1 MGIDLTHVLI
11 LLAITVAIILGF
23 QRMHVPTS
31 LAYLLV
37 GLVLGPHTPGVVMEP
52 GPIQAVAEFGI
63 VFLLF
68 TIGLNFSLPQ
78 IHALRHQV
86 LGLGTG
92 QVALT
97 TAVVGLLAWLIGLP
111 AAAAFVVGAVFAQSS
126 TTIISKQLADQG
138 EDASRHGRLGT
149 AMSVFQDVTAVPFV
163 VIIPVLGTAAGAA
176 QLGGALGWA
185 LLKAALALLLVFFA
199 GRWLL
204 RPLFHLV
211 SRNRSAEVFTL
222 AVLLVAL
229 AAGAITHG
237 LGLSMAFGAFLAGMV
252 LGETEFRHQVE
263 STIRPFRDVLLG
275 LFFIGIGMLFDP
287 AALPQIWHLALLG
300 ALALLLLKVLV
311 VVAIVRASGIE
322 TATAWRTALILAV
335 GGEFGFA
342 LLALA
347 LQGGVIG
354 QEAGQV
360 VLSSVLFS
368 MVLAPFLIRYNGPL
382 ARWLSGR
389 QIAPDLKD
397 LPRPD
402 SSACAG
408 LDGHVIV
415 CGYGRIGQSVG
426 NFLEAERIAYVAL
439 DLDPSRVRE
448 AHRAGEPVFYGDAS
462 ENGVLELVGLA
473 RARLLVISS
482 EDTGAALRILEYVRR
497 HQPGLRVMVRPRDE
511 SQVDALRAAGAS
523 EVVPETLEAGLM
535 IATQVLRVLGVPAP
549 RVAQLMDEQRSAKYR
564 LLRELFPG
572 DALATGR
579 ELDDAARLRSVRVE
593 AGSAVVGRSL
603 AELAAEGGQLA
614 GEIAVIVREGRRL
627 LNPPQDLRL
636 AAGDTVVVFGSPEQC
651 ARAREAL
658 GA

>member
-1 MGIDLTHVLI
+1 M
-11 LLAITVAIILGF
+11 
-23 QRMHVPTS
+23 
-31 LAYLLV
+31 
-37 GLVLGPHTPGVVMEP
+37 
-52 GPIQAVAEFGI
+52 
-63 VFLLF
+63 
-68 TIGLNFSLPQ
+68 
-78 IHALRHQV
+78 
-86 LGLGTG
+86 
-92 QVALT
+92 
-97 TAVVGLLAWLIGLP
+97 
-111 AAAAFVVGAVFAQSS
+111 
-126 TTIISKQLADQG
+126 
-138 EDASRHGRLGT
+138 
-149 AMSVFQDVTAVPFV
+149 
-163 VIIPVLGTAAGAA
+163 
-176 QLGGALGWA
+176 
-185 LLKAALALLLVFFA
+185 
-199 GRWLL
+199 
-204 RPLFHLV
+204 
-211 SRNRSAEVFTL
+211 
-222 AVLLVAL
+222 
-229 AAGAITHG
+229 
-237 LGLSMAFGAFLAGMV
+237 
-252 LGETEFRHQVE
+252 
-263 STIRPFRDVLLG
+263 
-275 LFFIGIGMLFDP
+275 
-287 AALPQIWHLALLG
+287 
-300 ALALLLLKVLV
+300 
-311 VVAIVRASGIE
+311 
-322 TATAWRTALILAV
+322 
-335 GGEFGFA
+335 
-342 LLALA
+342 
-347 LQGGVIG
+347 
-354 QEAGQV
+354 
-360 VLSSVLFS
+360 
-368 MVLAPFLIRYNGPL
+368 
-382 ARWLSGR
+382 
-389 QIAPDLKD
+389 
-397 LPRPD
+397 
-402 SSACAG
+402 
-408 LDGHVIV
+408 
-415 CGYGRIGQSVG
+415 G

-497 HQPGLRVMVRPRDE
+497 HQPGLRVMVRTRDE